1 MFGLTFR
8 SCLSAM
14 ALLAAAT
21 CFTTAAS
28 AATLDF
34 ESIGSQGA
42 QNAIEDGY
50 GDLRWSNFYVLDG
63 DDQYPSYPNNGY
75 GNGTASG
82 DYVAFNGFGAA
93 AAFSSSSTFDFI
105 SAAFT
110 AAWNEGLKLN
120 IVGYRNGAE
129 LYSQTVTLT
138 TTLYSTLFFNW
149 TGIDKVAFF
158 TSGGTPIVGKGG
170 HQFVIDDLNVVQTP
184 IPAALPFLALGLA
197 GLGYAARRRRAAA
210 TAA

>member
-1 MFGLTFR
+1 MFVLTFR
-8 SCLSAM
+8 SCFAAL
-14 ALLAAAT
+14 ALLASAT
-21 CFTTAAS
+21 VVTTTAS

-34 ESIGSQGA
+34 ESIGSQGT

-75 GNGTASG
+75 GNGAASG
-82 DYVAFNGFGAA
+82 AYVAFNGFGKP

-110 AAWNEGLKLN
+110 AAWNEGLQLDV
-120 IVGYRNGAE
+120 VGYRNGAE

-184 IPAALPFLALGLA
+184 IPAALPFLATGLV
-197 GLGYAARRRRAAA
+197 GLGFAARRRRASAKSA
-210 TAA
+210 